1 MIWLIILMLLSFKL
15 VGAVCPLCTVVVG
28 AGVGLSR
35 YLGIDDTITG
45 LWLGA
50 LILSSSLWLI
60 DWFEKRKIKFFARD
74 QITIASFYLIV
85 LLPLYF
91 SGLMGNKS
99 NTFLG
104 IDKLL
109 LGSFLG
115 TVIFAK
121 AVFADKYLRKL
132 NNNKAL
138 FPYQKV
144 ITPIVFLI
152 IASII
157 VYLLLG
163 ILS

>member
-1 MIWLIILMLLSFKL
+1 MIWLIVLMLLSFKIAE
-15 VGAVCPLCTVVVG
+15 AVCPLCTVAVG

-50 LILSSSLWLI
+50 LILSSALWLI
-60 DWFEKRKIKFFARD
+60 DWFEKHKVRFFARD

-91 SGLMGNKS
+91 SGMMENQY
-99 NTFLG
+99 NTLFG

-109 LGSFLG
+109 LGCLFG
-115 TVIFAK
+115 TTTFIK

-132 NNNKAL
+132 NNNKVL
-138 FPYQKV
+138 FQYQKV
-144 ITPIVFLI
+144 VIPVVFLI

>member
-1 MIWLIILMLLSFKL
+1 MIWLIVLMLLNVKIAE
-15 VGAVCPLCTVVVG
+15 AVCPLCTIAVG

-60 DWFEKRKIKFFARD
+60 DWFEKKKIKFFARN
-74 QITIASFYLIV
+74 QIAIASFYLIV

-91 SGLMGNKS
+91 SGIIGHKY
-99 NTFLG
+99 NTLFG

-109 LGSFLG
+109 LGCFLG
-115 TVIFAK
+115 TIIFIK

-132 NNNKAL
+132 NNNKVIL
-138 FPYQKV
+138 PYQKV
-144 ITPIVFLI
+144 VIPVVFLI

>member
-1 MIWLIILMLLSFKL
+1 MIWLIVLMLLNVKIAE
-15 VGAVCPLCTVVVG
+15 AVCPLCTIAVG

-60 DWFEKRKIKFFARD
+60 DWFEKKKIKFFARD
-74 QITIASFYLIV
+74 QIAIASFYLIV

-91 SGLMGNKS
+91 SGIIGHKY
-99 NTFLG
+99 NTLFG

-109 LGSFLG
+109 LGCFLG
-115 TVIFAK
+115 TIIFIK

-132 NNNKAL
+132 NNNKVI
-138 FPYQKV
+138 FPYQRVV
-144 ITPIVFLI
+144 IPVVFLI